1 MRRGDCR
8 PQSALDIISGPDVTS
23 PVMWGLHGQ
32 AYVAETALANRA
44 HDDEYLKI
52 ICVAPGAEAVLMTA
66 MPIA

>member
-1 MRRGDCR
+1 MR
-8 PQSALDIISGPDVTS
+8 
-23 PVMWGLHGQ
+23 GLHGQ

-52 ICVAPGAEAVLMTA
+52 ICVAPGAKAVLMTA